1 MAALQ
6 ERFDQEIYSV
16 LMNIE
21 TVLINAA
28 NGHTFQLNDAVKGL
42 YEDDLDF
49 DQLKAE
55 LKFLEGIISQR
66 LPEVKKVTSIDNTIT
81 STFSTEETDSLQT
94 VIAMSNIVQLLQIY
108 LLAPMSAASGEQFF
122 SSQRLVKTYLRSMMT
137 AARYNNLIVMHV
149 NKARTDELDFSLI
162 SKDFVLK
169 NERRVRFFGKF

>member
-21 TVLINAA
+21 TVLINVA
-28 NGHTFQLNDAVKGL
+28 NGHTFELNDAVKRL

-66 LPEVKKVTSIDNTIT
+66 LPEVKKVTSIDTIT

-108 LLAPMSAASGEQFF
+108 LLAPMSTASGE
-122 SSQRLVKTYLRSMMT
+122 
-137 AARYNNLIVMHV
+137 
-149 NKARTDELDFSLI
+149 
-162 SKDFVLK
+162 
-169 NERRVRFFGKF
+169 

>member
-1 MAALQ
+1 MCMAALR

-28 NGHTFQLNDAVKGL
+28 NGYTFELNDAVKRL

-55 LKFLEGIISQR
+55 LKFLERIISQR
-66 LPEVKKVTSIDNTIT
+66 LPEVKKVTSIDTIT
-81 STFSTEETDSLQT
+81 SIFSTEETDSLQT
-94 VIAMSNIVQLLQIY
+94 VIAMSNVVRLLQIY
-108 LLAPMSAASGEQFF
+108 LLAPMSAASGERSF

-137 AARYNNLIVMHV
+137 AARYDNLIVMHV
-149 NKARTDELDFSLI
+149 NKARTDELD
-162 SKDFVLK
+162 LK
-169 NERRVRFFGKF
+169 CL